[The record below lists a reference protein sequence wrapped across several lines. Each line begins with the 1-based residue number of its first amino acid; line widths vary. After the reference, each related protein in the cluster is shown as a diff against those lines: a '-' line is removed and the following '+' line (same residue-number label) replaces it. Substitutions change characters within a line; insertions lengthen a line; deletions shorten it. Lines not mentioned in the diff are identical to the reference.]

1 MNGQDNC
8 IKQCL
13 FRNKKYKNIGEMNE
27 LKMNNI
33 MHDNSE

>member
-1 MNGQDNC
+1 MVKIIILN
-8 IKQCL
+8 KCL
-13 FRNKKYKNIGEMNE
+13 FRNKKYIIIGEMKE